1 MLINWCMIKS
11 ASLTL
16 VLIYGLEL
24 DTKMEIRDV
33 FMIAEQ
39 GQTEKVLNADSFLGG
54 IVAKINTGI
63 VFGINL
69 MPAAEGVTIGV
80 EKTTAFTSFKEKARE
95 NIQDIYNC

>member
-1 MLINWCMIKS
+1 MLINLYMIKS
-11 ASLTL
+11 ASLTR

-39 GQTEKVLNADSFLGG
+39 GQTEKVLNADSFLGV

-80 EKTTAFTSFKEKARE
+80 EKTTAFTSFKEKVRSR
-95 NIQDIYNC
+95 DL

>member
-1 MLINWCMIKS
+1 MIKN
-11 ASLTL
+11 ASLTR
-16 VLIYGLEL
+16 VRIYGLEL

-39 GQTEKVLNADSFLGG
+39 GQTKKVLNADSFLGV
-54 IVAKINTGI
+54 IVAKISTGI

-80 EKTTAFTSFKEKARE
+80 EKTTAFTSFKEKVRAD
-95 NIQDIYNC
+95 IQEIYNCKLF

>member
-1 MLINWCMIKS
+1 MIRG
-11 ASLTL
+11 ASLTR

-24 DTKMEIRDV
+24 DTKMEIHDV

-39 GQTEKVLNADSFLGG
+39 GQIEKVLNADSFLGVT
-54 IVAKINTGI
+54 VAKINTGI